1 MYAKIAVNK
10 NEYSREEKKKLNF
23 KKKKKRG
30 RSFRS
35 TIT

>member
-23 KKKKKRG
+23 KKKNEVDHFDLR
-30 RSFRS
+30 
-35 TIT
+35 